1 MKLIHTA
8 NMLGGQDGAFWKEYL
23 FRFDAKGNGI
33 VYDAAVLDAETGEP
47 AELKQIGRFSV
58 CPEEGLIPH
67 FNAVVFGTEY
77 YAPEDEFPLLYANIY
92 NNYAKYI
99 KQADPLPGVCC
110 VYRLQ
115 RRDREFAMTLV
126 QVIRVGFT
134 ETPLWRSAG
143 DVVDVR
149 PYGNFVID
157 REKQLLYAFT
167 MRDADRTTRYFAFKL
182 PKLSQGRYSEAFG
195 VNVVTL
201 EEGDILDRFDV
212 EYHHY
217 IQGACCHE
225 GKIYSTEGFDE
236 TIHPAIRIIS
246 PTEHRQLLHVDLA
259 DLGYPKEAEWI
270 DFRKGKCYYSD
281 AHGKVYR
288 LEF

>member
-8 NMLGGQDGAFWKEYL
+8 NMRGAQDGAIWKDYL

-33 VYDAAVLDAETGEP
+33 VYDARGLDAETGEP
-47 AELKQIGRFSV
+47 AELKQIGRLSV
-58 CPEEGLIPH
+58 GAEDAVIPH
-67 FNAVVFGTEY
+67 FNAVVFGAEY

-92 NNYAKYI
+92 NNYAKYF
-99 KQADPLPGVCC
+99 KQADPLPGVLC

-115 RRDREFAMTLV
+115 RRDSDFSMTLV
-126 QVIRVGFT
+126 QIIRVGFT

-143 DVVDVR
+143 DVKDVR
-149 PYGNFVID
+149 PYGNFVVD
-157 REKQLLYAFT
+157 REKKLLYAFT
-167 MRDADRTTRYFAFKL
+167 MRDADHTTRYFAFKL
-182 PKLSQGRYSEAFG
+182 PQLSQGSYSETFG
-195 VNVVTL
+195 VNAVTL
-201 EEGDILDRFDV
+201 EEEDILSQFDT

-246 PTEHRQLLHVDLA
+246 PAEQRQLLHIDLA

-270 DFRKGKCYYSD
+270 DFRNGKCYYSD

-288 LEF
+288 LVF